1 MKDGS
6 GDLDFGEDEDEST
19 GTENAT
25 DESESVSAETGGDE
39 LKDESSSISTES
51 ESKYPYFVRR
61 SNVGDERDKRLE
73 VHVREE
79 VAEQEAAFR
88 AALADELGVS
98 EVSKT
103 DAREFALVAAF
114 EDPATV
120 AEQMR
125 EEGFGELE

>member
-6 GDLDFGEDEDEST
+6 GDLDFGGDEDEST
-19 GTENAT
+19 EPENAA
-25 DESESVSAETGGDE
+25 DKSESVSAETGGDE
-39 LKDESSSISTES
+39 LEDESSSISTES

-88 AALADELGVS
+88 AELAEKLGVS
-98 EVSKT
+98 EISKT

-114 EDPATV
+114 EDPDTV